1 MTNQTNVPEDV
12 NEYDDLTRFADENFD
27 TGEVDLFQFIGDDSS
42 PLTRLKS
49 VILSLD
55 WDITDEYLQ
64 ELAEELAELAPAWQ
78 DDRAATIY
86 LQGMGK
92 IGKYLR
98 LRGAH
103 AHPNAIKLLLT
114 YFYDFEKIFSTP
126 DLDDAQITRMLQN
139 DVRKFKVLQYQIKLA
154 EESADEEV
162 RGLNGGRETGRAGN
176 ALRQFKAAI
185 LELDWEVTDDSLA
198 RFAEALKVLGDAQIE
213 NKAALLLIHGM
224 QVLGRYISDE
234 RAHAHPDVFNL
245 LHAFHGGL
253 ERILDTGPGALNR
266 QQKKNI
272 LLDRINRL
280 NHLKSLIAPQNDKAA
295 ATGSAPAGEGA
306 ELKNEPVSVEALPE
320 FENLI
325 EPAGMPQT
333 AAREALPLQ
342 TTPSSGQRVYTGEFE
357 LADEREAVA
366 SIDGLPSFEG
376 QELGADSPAVAADMR
391 PLQTTTAAEPLHE
404 AEDSD
409 HDFELFADSDA
420 DHVPD
425 ATPDEDAALFAGE
438 TALAE
443 EFSDNGGLD
452 NATDPAD
459 MVQDIDDVF
468 GNDPKRAM
476 LSAEEE
482 YPIEELPASAF
493 EAVDDKVSDGF
504 RDHHLGSR
512 DEIMPA
518 LTEVEEEA
526 ALTEEDSDLLD
537 TETQAELNEKL
548 DFFFGEAA
556 RKQYKATPALAT
568 AATVD
573 KAFDDDD
580 EAALFPPTS
589 SDDELPAAL
598 ADAEPPE
605 DAVLFDRE
613 DSEIAAKLDGFFGDS
628 DEKAAG
634 SGSESAPLGAD
645 EADLFTGEA
654 SDATAAL
661 ADVER
666 PADAASF
673 HAEDRE
679 FSAELDDFFG
689 SSDEQAGTGQP
700 LPGEEEALFAD
711 DADFFAGEPAAPAV
725 LADDD
730 ALLADTPGQGVEAK
744 ATLPAAL
751 ADVEA
756 PEDAALF
763 ADEGRELS
771 AELDDFFGSSDE
783 QAPITAQESPADA
796 RSALRGD
803 VSPHF
808 EFSESEEKTLNA
820 EERFADQGTAAPIEA
835 DGDREAL
842 LIPDDGGAIQPA
854 SCSIDDNIVA
864 ALSDVEVTGKTAGML
879 YDEAE
884 PDFQNQLDNFFNL
897 PSDETQQEF
906 SPEPA
911 AEPAV
916 QESPGAGP
924 REAALPPAPG
934 TEPRLSLDDAPF
946 ALSEEESAESVQQE
960 PAPAPSSFDDL
971 VDSAEVHD
979 FLLSGH
985 DIEEIPD
992 EELAFTE
999 EEIFVD
1005 ELPGTEEA
1013 GAAAETPADDLFA
1026 APDMTEAA
1034 GDAPIDQPE
1043 SVWIAEPAGPEPADS
1058 VLAMDELLSGE
1069 ETQAIL
1075 NEDAPEIP
1083 TAPSSVDALATL
1095 GASLPAL
1102 LSQCS
1107 PRHLSEAKEQLQTL
1121 RSKVALSPMQMAAAG
1136 MLDTVL
1142 SGLSGQMGPCTPATA
1157 SVMDRLYRSL
1167 AEPREHMSLETVTAF
1182 TQWVQGLLATA
1193 RPAAEEEAPADET
1206 LSARELHRELS
1217 AFRSSMEQTLARIQ
1231 DELRQR

>member
-64 ELAEELAELAPAWQ
+64 ELAEELAELAPDWQ

-126 DLDDAQITRMLQN
+126 DLGEAQITQMLQN
-139 DVRKFKVLQYQIKLA
+139 DVRKFNVLQYQIKLA
-154 EESADEEV
+154 EEAANEEV
-162 RGLNGGRETGRAGN
+162 RGLNGGRETGKAGN

-198 RFAEALKVLGDAQIE
+198 RFAEALKVLGDVQIK

-234 RAHAHPDVFNL
+234 RAHAHPGVFNL
-245 LHAFHGGL
+245 LHAFHDGL
-253 ERILDTGPGALNR
+253 ERILDTGSGALNQ

-272 LLDRINRL
+272 LLDRVNRL
-280 NHLKSLIAPQNDKAA
+280 NHLKSLIAPQNDQAA

-306 ELKNEPVSVEALPE
+306 ELKKEPVSVEAIPE
-320 FENLI
+320 FENVVK
-325 EPAGMPQT
+325 PAGMTQT

-342 TTPSSGQRVYTGEFE
+342 TTPFSGQQAYTGEFE
-357 LADEREAVA
+357 LVNEHEAVA
-366 SIDGLPSFEG
+366 SIDGLPSFKG
-376 QELGADSPAVAADMR
+376 QEVDADSPATAANMR
-391 PLQTTTAAEPLHE
+391 PLQTTTAAEPLQE

-409 HDFELFADSDA
+409 HDFELFDNNGVA
-420 DHVPD
+420 HTLD

-438 TALAE
+438 TALAG

-452 NATDPAD
+452 KVTDSAD

-504 RDHHLGSR
+504 RDRYLGSR

-526 ALTEEDSDLLD
+526 ALTEEDNDLLD

-556 RKQYKATPALAT
+556 RKQHKATPALTTTAT
-568 AATVD
+568 ADRAL
-573 KAFDDDD
+573 DDDD
-580 EAALFPPTS
+580 EWALFPPTS

-598 ADAEPPE
+598 TDAEPPE
-605 DAVLFDRE
+605 EAVLFDRE
-613 DSEIAAKLDGFFGDS
+613 DSEIAAKLDGFFGNS
-628 DEKAAG
+628 DEKAAD
-634 SGSESAPLGAD
+634 SGSASAPLGAD
-645 EADLFTGEA
+645 EADLFTREA

-673 HAEDRE
+673 ETEDRE

-689 SSDEQAGTGQP
+689 SSDEQAGAGQP
-700 LPGEEEALFAD
+700 LPGEEDALFAD

-730 ALLADTPGQGVEAK
+730 ALLADTRGQEAK

-763 ADEGRELS
+763 AGEGRELS

-783 QAPITAQESPADA
+783 KAPITAQESPADA

-808 EFSESEEKTLNA
+808 EFSEPEEKTLNA
-820 EERFADQGTAAPIEA
+820 EERFADKGAAAPIEA

-897 PSDETQQEF
+897 PSDEIQQAF

-916 QESPGAGP
+916 QESPSAGP

-946 ALSEEESAESVQQE
+946 ALSEEESAESYQQE

-1026 APDMTEAA
+1026 DPDMVEAA

-1043 SVWIAEPAGPEPADS
+1043 PVWIAEPAGPEPADS
-1058 VLAMDELLSGE
+1058 VLAMDELLSGK

-1107 PRHLSEAKEQLQTL
+1107 PRHLSEAREQLQTL
-1121 RSKVALSPMQMAAAG
+1121 RSTVALSPMQMAAAG

-1193 RPAAEEEAPADET
+1193 RPAAEEEASADET

-1217 AFRSSMEQTLARIQ
+1217 AFRASMEQTLARIQ

>member
-126 DLDDAQITRMLQN
+126 DLGEAQITRMLQN
-139 DVRKFKVLQYQIKLA
+139 DVRKFNVLQYQIKLA
-154 EESADEEV
+154 EEAANEEV
-162 RGLNGGRETGRAGN
+162 RGLSGGRETGKAGN

-234 RAHAHPDVFNL
+234 RAHAHPGVFNL
-245 LHAFHGGL
+245 LHAFHDGL
-253 ERILDTGPGALNR
+253 ERILDTGSGALNQ

-272 LLDRINRL
+272 LLDRVNRL
-280 NHLKSLIAPQNDKAA
+280 NHLKSLIAPQNDQAA

-306 ELKNEPVSVEALPE
+306 ELKKEPVSVEAIPE
-320 FENLI
+320 FENVVK
-325 EPAGMPQT
+325 PAGMTQT

-342 TTPSSGQRVYTGEFE
+342 TTPFSGQQAYTGEFE
-357 LADEREAVA
+357 LVNEHEAVA
-366 SIDGLPSFEG
+366 SIDGLPSFKG
-376 QELGADSPAVAADMR
+376 QEVDADSPATAANMR
-391 PLQTTTAAEPLHE
+391 PLQTTTAAEPLQE

-409 HDFELFADSDA
+409 HDFELFDNNGVA
-420 DHVPD
+420 HTLD

-438 TALAE
+438 TALAG

-452 NATDPAD
+452 KVTDSAD

-556 RKQYKATPALAT
+556 RKRNKATPALAT

-598 ADAEPPE
+598 TDAEPPE
-605 DAVLFDRE
+605 EAVLFDRE
-613 DSEIAAKLDGFFGDS
+613 DSEIAAKLDGFFGNS
-628 DEKAAG
+628 DEKAAD
-634 SGSESAPLGAD
+634 SGSASAPLGAD
-645 EADLFTGEA
+645 EADLFTREA

-673 HAEDRE
+673 ETEDRE

-689 SSDEQAGTGQP
+689 SSDE
-700 LPGEEEALFAD
+700 
-711 DADFFAGEPAAPAV
+711 
-725 LADDD
+725 
-730 ALLADTPGQGVEAK
+730 K
-744 ATLPAAL
+744 
-751 ADVEA
+751 
-756 PEDAALF
+756 
-763 ADEGRELS
+763 
-771 AELDDFFGSSDE
+771 
-783 QAPITAQESPADA
+783 APITAQESPADA

-808 EFSESEEKTLNA
+808 EFSEPEEKTLNA
-820 EERFADQGTAAPIEA
+820 EERFADKGAAAPIEA

-897 PSDETQQEF
+897 PSDEIQQAF

-916 QESPGAGP
+916 QESPSAGP

-946 ALSEEESAESVQQE
+946 ALSEEESAESYQQE

-1026 APDMTEAA
+1026 DPDMVEAA
-1034 GDAPIDQPE
+1034 GDAPIAQPE
-1043 SVWIAEPAGPEPADS
+1043 PVWIAEPAGPEPADS
-1058 VLAMDELLSGE
+1058 VLAMDELLSGK

-1107 PRHLSEAKEQLQTL
+1107 PRHLSEAREQLQTL
-1121 RSKVALSPMQMAAAG
+1121 RSTVALSPMQMAAAG

-1193 RPAAEEEAPADET
+1193 RPAAEEEASADET

-1217 AFRSSMEQTLARIQ
+1217 AFRASMEQTLARIQ

>member
-64 ELAEELAELAPAWQ
+64 ELAEELAELAPDWQ

-126 DLDDAQITRMLQN
+126 DLGEAQITQMLQN
-139 DVRKFKVLQYQIKLA
+139 DVRKFNVLQYQIKLA
-154 EESADEEV
+154 EEAANEEV
-162 RGLNGGRETGRAGN
+162 RGLNGGRETGKASN

-198 RFAEALKVLGDAQIE
+198 RFAEALKVLGDVQIK

-253 ERILDTGPGALNR
+253 ERILDTGPGALNQ

-280 NHLKSLIAPQNDKAA
+280 NHLKSLIAPQNDQTA

-306 ELKNEPVSVEALPE
+306 ELKNEPISVEAIPE
-320 FENLI
+320 FENVV

-342 TTPSSGQRVYTGEFE
+342 TTPSSGQQAYTGEFE
-357 LADEREAVA
+357 LVNEHEAVA
-366 SIDGLPSFEG
+366 SIDGLPSFKG
-376 QELGADSPAVAADMR
+376 QEVDADSPATAANMQ

-404 AEDSD
+404 TDSD
-409 HDFELFADSDA
+409 EHFELFDNNGVA
-420 DHVPD
+420 HTLD

-438 TALAE
+438 TALAG

-452 NATDPAD
+452 KVTDSAD

-556 RKQYKATPALAT
+556 RKQHKATPALAT
-568 AATVD
+568 TATAD
-573 KAFDDDD
+573 RALDDDD
-580 EAALFPPTS
+580 EWALFPPTS

-605 DAVLFDRE
+605 EAVLFDTE
-613 DSEIAAKLDGFFGDS
+613 DSEIAAKLDGFFGNS
-628 DEKAAG
+628 DEKAAD
-634 SGSESAPLGAD
+634 SGSASAPLGAD
-645 EADLFTGEA
+645 EADLFTRET
-654 SDATAAL
+654 SNAT
-661 ADVER
+661 
-666 PADAASF
+666 
-673 HAEDRE
+673 
-679 FSAELDDFFG
+679 
-689 SSDEQAGTGQP
+689 
-700 LPGEEEALFAD
+700 
-711 DADFFAGEPAAPAV
+711 
-725 LADDD
+725 
-730 ALLADTPGQGVEAK
+730 
-744 ATLPAAL
+744 AAL

-763 ADEGRELS
+763 AGEGRELS

-783 QAPITAQESPADA
+783 KAPSTAQESPAEA
-796 RSALRGD
+796 RPALSGAA
-803 VSPHF
+803 SPHF
-808 EFSESEEKTLNA
+808 EFSEPEEKTLNA
-820 EERFADQGTAAPIEA
+820 EERFADKGTAAPIEA

-842 LIPDDGGAIQPA
+842 LIPDDGGAIQPG

-897 PSDETQQEF
+897 PSDEIQQDF

-916 QESPGAGP
+916 QESPSAGP

-1005 ELPGTEEA
+1005 ELPGTDEA

-1026 APDMTEAA
+1026 DPDMAEAA

-1043 SVWIAEPAGPEPADS
+1043 PVWIAEPAGPEPADS

-1107 PRHLSEAKEQLQTL
+1107 PRHLSEAREQLQTL
-1121 RSKVALSPMQMAAAG
+1121 RSTVALSPMQMAAAG
-1136 MLDTVL
+1136 MLETVL

-1193 RPAAEEEAPADET
+1193 RPAAEEEASADET

-1217 AFRSSMEQTLARIQ
+1217 AFRSSMERTLARIQ

>member
-126 DLDDAQITRMLQN
+126 DLGEAQITRMLQN
-139 DVRKFKVLQYQIKLA
+139 DVRKFNVLQYQIKLA
-154 EESADEEV
+154 EEAANEEV
-162 RGLNGGRETGRAGN
+162 RGLSGGRETGKAGN

-234 RAHAHPDVFNL
+234 RAHAHPGVFNL
-245 LHAFHGGL
+245 LHAFHDGL
-253 ERILDTGPGALNR
+253 ERILDTGSGALNQ

-272 LLDRINRL
+272 LLDRVNRL
-280 NHLKSLIAPQNDKAA
+280 NHLKSLIAPQNDQAA

-306 ELKNEPVSVEALPE
+306 ELKKEPVSVEAIPE
-320 FENLI
+320 FENVVK
-325 EPAGMPQT
+325 PAGMTQT

-342 TTPSSGQRVYTGEFE
+342 TTPFSGQQAYTGEFE
-357 LADEREAVA
+357 LVNEHEAVA
-366 SIDGLPSFEG
+366 SIDGLPSFKG
-376 QELGADSPAVAADMR
+376 QEVDADSPATAANMR
-391 PLQTTTAAEPLHE
+391 PLQTTTAAEPLQE

-409 HDFELFADSDA
+409 HDFELFDNNGVA
-420 DHVPD
+420 HTLD

-438 TALAE
+438 TALAG

-452 NATDPAD
+452 KVTDSAD

-556 RKQYKATPALAT
+556 RKRNKATPALAT

-598 ADAEPPE
+598 TDAEPPE
-605 DAVLFDRE
+605 EAVLFDRE
-613 DSEIAAKLDGFFGDS
+613 DSEIAAKLDGFFGNS
-628 DEKAAG
+628 DEKAAD
-634 SGSESAPLGAD
+634 SGSASAPLGAD
-645 EADLFTGEA
+645 EADLFTREA

-673 HAEDRE
+673 ETEDRE

-689 SSDEQAGTGQP
+689 SSDE
-700 LPGEEEALFAD
+700 
-711 DADFFAGEPAAPAV
+711 
-725 LADDD
+725 
-730 ALLADTPGQGVEAK
+730 K
-744 ATLPAAL
+744 
-751 ADVEA
+751 
-756 PEDAALF
+756 
-763 ADEGRELS
+763 
-771 AELDDFFGSSDE
+771 
-783 QAPITAQESPADA
+783 APITAQESPADA

-808 EFSESEEKTLNA
+808 EFSEPEEKTLNA
-820 EERFADQGTAAPIEA
+820 EERFADKGAAAPIEA

-897 PSDETQQEF
+897 PSDEIQQAF

-916 QESPGAGP
+916 QESPSAGP

-946 ALSEEESAESVQQE
+946 ALSEEESAESYQQE

-1026 APDMTEAA
+1026 DPDMVEAA

-1043 SVWIAEPAGPEPADS
+1043 PVWIAEPAGPEPADS
-1058 VLAMDELLSGE
+1058 VLAMDELLSGK

-1107 PRHLSEAKEQLQTL
+1107 PRHLSEAREQLQTL
-1121 RSKVALSPMQMAAAG
+1121 RSTVALSPMQMAAAG

-1193 RPAAEEEAPADET
+1193 RPAAEEEASADET

-1217 AFRSSMEQTLARIQ
+1217 AFRASMEQTLARIQ

>member
-64 ELAEELAELAPAWQ
+64 ELAEELAELAPDWQ

-126 DLDDAQITRMLQN
+126 DLGEAQITQMLQN
-139 DVRKFKVLQYQIKLA
+139 DVRKFNVLQYQIKLA
-154 EESADEEV
+154 EEAANEEV
-162 RGLNGGRETGRAGN
+162 RGLNGGRETGKASN

-198 RFAEALKVLGDAQIE
+198 RFAEALKVLGDVQIK

-253 ERILDTGPGALNR
+253 ERILDTGPGALNQ

-280 NHLKSLIAPQNDKAA
+280 NHLKSLIAPQNDQTA

-306 ELKNEPVSVEALPE
+306 ELKNEPISVEAIPE
-320 FENLI
+320 FENVV

-342 TTPSSGQRVYTGEFE
+342 TTPSSGQQAYTGEFE
-357 LADEREAVA
+357 LVNEHEAVA
-366 SIDGLPSFEG
+366 SIDGLPSFKG
-376 QELGADSPAVAADMR
+376 QEVDADSPATAANMQ

-404 AEDSD
+404 TDSD
-409 HDFELFADSDA
+409 EHFELFDNNGVA
-420 DHVPD
+420 HTLD

-438 TALAE
+438 TALAG

-452 NATDPAD
+452 KVTDSAD

-556 RKQYKATPALAT
+556 RKQHKATPALAT
-568 AATVD
+568 TATAD
-573 KAFDDDD
+573 RALDDDD
-580 EAALFPPTS
+580 EWALFPPTS

-605 DAVLFDRE
+605 EAVLFDTE
-613 DSEIAAKLDGFFGDS
+613 DSEIAAKLDGFFGNS
-628 DEKAAG
+628 DEKAAD
-634 SGSESAPLGAD
+634 SGSASAPLGAD

-689 SSDEQAGTGQP
+689 SSDEQTGTGQP
-700 LPGEEEALFAD
+700 LPGEKDALFAD

-730 ALLADTPGQGVEAK
+730 ALLADTPGQEAK

-763 ADEGRELS
+763 AGEGRELS

-783 QAPITAQESPADA
+783 KAPITAQESPADA

-808 EFSESEEKTLNA
+808 EFSEPEEKTLNA

-842 LIPDDGGAIQPA
+842 LIPDGGGAIQPA

-897 PSDETQQEF
+897 PSDEIQQAF
-906 SPEPA
+906 SPEPT
-911 AEPAV
+911 AEPAI
-916 QESPGAGP
+916 QESPSAGP
-924 REAALPPAPG
+924 REAVLPPAPG
-934 TEPRLSLDDAPF
+934 AEPRLSLDDAPF
-946 ALSEEESAESVQQE
+946 ALSEEESAESYQQE
-960 PAPAPSSFDDL
+960 PAPAPAPSSFDDL

-1005 ELPGTEEA
+1005 ELPGMEETE
-1013 GAAAETPADDLFA
+1013 AAAETPADDLFA
-1026 APDMTEAA
+1026 APDMAEAA
-1034 GDAPIDQPE
+1034 GDAPIDQSE

-1058 VLAMDELLSGE
+1058 VLSMDELLSGE

-1107 PRHLSEAKEQLQTL
+1107 PRHLSEAREQLQTL

>member
-64 ELAEELAELAPAWQ
+64 ELAEELAELAPDWQ

-126 DLDDAQITRMLQN
+126 DLGEAQITQMLQN
-139 DVRKFKVLQYQIKLA
+139 DVRKFNVLQYQIKLA
-154 EESADEEV
+154 EEAANEEV
-162 RGLNGGRETGRAGN
+162 RGLNGGRETGKAGN

-198 RFAEALKVLGDAQIE
+198 RFAEALKVLGDVQIK

-234 RAHAHPDVFNL
+234 RAHAHPGVFNL
-245 LHAFHGGL
+245 LHAFHDGL
-253 ERILDTGPGALNR
+253 ERILDTGPGALNQ

-272 LLDRINRL
+272 LLDRVNRL
-280 NHLKSLIAPQNDKAA
+280 NHLKSLIAPQNDQAA

-306 ELKNEPVSVEALPE
+306 ELTNEPISVEAIPE
-320 FENLI
+320 FENVV
-325 EPAGMPQT
+325 EPAGMTQN

-342 TTPSSGQRVYTGEFE
+342 TTPSSGQQVYTGEFE
-357 LADEREAVA
+357 LVNEHEAVA

-376 QELGADSPAVAADMR
+376 QELDADSPATAANMQ
-391 PLQTTTAAEPLHE
+391 PLQTTTAAEPLQE

-452 NATDPAD
+452 KVTDSAD

-556 RKQYKATPALAT
+556 RKRNKATPALAT

-573 KAFDDDD
+573 RAFDDDD

-598 ADAEPPE
+598 TDAEPPE
-605 DAVLFDRE
+605 EAVLFDRE
-613 DSEIAAKLDGFFGDS
+613 DSEIAAKLDGFFGNS
-628 DEKAAG
+628 DEKAAD
-634 SGSESAPLGAD
+634 SGSASAPLGAD
-645 EADLFTGEA
+645 EADLFTREA

-673 HAEDRE
+673 DADDRE

-689 SSDEQAGTGQP
+689 SSDEQAGAGQP
-700 LPGEEEALFAD
+700 LPGEEDALFAD

-730 ALLADTPGQGVEAK
+730 ALLADTRGQEAK

-783 QAPITAQESPADA
+783 QAPSTAQESPAEA
-796 RSALRGD
+796 RLALSGAA
-803 VSPHF
+803 SPHF
-808 EFSESEEKTLNA
+808 EFSEPEEKTLNA

-842 LIPDDGGAIQPA
+842 LIPDDADAIQPG

-897 PSDETQQEF
+897 PSDEIQQEL

-916 QESPGAGP
+916 QESPSAGP

-960 PAPAPSSFDDL
+960 PAPTPSSFDDL

-1026 APDMTEAA
+1026 DPDMAAAA

-1043 SVWIAEPAGPEPADS
+1043 PVWIAEPTGPEPADS

-1069 ETQAIL
+1069 ESQAIL

-1107 PRHLSEAKEQLQTL
+1107 PRHLSEAREQLQTL
-1121 RSKVALSPMQMAAAG
+1121 RSTVALSPMQMAAAG

-1157 SVMDRLYRSL
+1157 SVVDRLYGSL

-1193 RPAAEEEAPADET
+1193 RPAAEEEASADET

-1217 AFRSSMEQTLARIQ
+1217 AFRASMEQTLARIQ

>member
-64 ELAEELAELAPAWQ
+64 ELAEELAELAPDWQ

-126 DLDDAQITRMLQN
+126 DLGEAQITQMLQN
-139 DVRKFKVLQYQIKLA
+139 DVRKFNVLQYQIKLA
-154 EESADEEV
+154 EEAANEEV
-162 RGLNGGRETGRAGN
+162 RGLNGGRETGKAGN

-198 RFAEALKVLGDAQIE
+198 RFAEALKVLGDVQIK

-234 RAHAHPDVFNL
+234 RAHAHPGVFNL
-245 LHAFHGGL
+245 LHAFHDGL
-253 ERILDTGPGALNR
+253 ERILDTGSGALNQ

-272 LLDRINRL
+272 LLDRVNRL
-280 NHLKSLIAPQNDKAA
+280 NHLKSLIAPQNDQAA
-295 ATGSAPAGEGA
+295 ATSSVPAGEGA
-306 ELKNEPVSVEALPE
+306 ELKKEPVSVEAIPE
-320 FENLI
+320 FENVVK
-325 EPAGMPQT
+325 PASMTQT

-342 TTPSSGQRVYTGEFE
+342 TTPFSGQQAYTGEFE
-357 LADEREAVA
+357 LVNEHEAVA

-376 QELGADSPAVAADMR
+376 QELDADSPATAANMR
-391 PLQTTTAAEPLHE
+391 PLQTTTAAEPLQE

-409 HDFELFADSDA
+409 HDFELFDNNGVA
-420 DHVPD
+420 HTLD

-438 TALAE
+438 TALAG

-452 NATDPAD
+452 KVTDSAD

-504 RDHHLGSR
+504 RDRYLGSR

-526 ALTEEDSDLLD
+526 ALTEEDNDLLD

-556 RKQYKATPALAT
+556 RKQHKATPALTTTAT
-568 AATVD
+568 AD
-573 KAFDDDD
+573 RAFDDDD

-598 ADAEPPE
+598 TDAEPPE
-605 DAVLFDRE
+605 EAVLFDRE
-613 DSEIAAKLDGFFGDS
+613 DSEIAAKLDGFFGNS
-628 DEKAAG
+628 DEKAAD
-634 SGSESAPLGAD
+634 SGSASAPLGAD
-645 EADLFTGEA
+645 EADLFTREA

-673 HAEDRE
+673 ETEDRE

-689 SSDEQAGTGQP
+689 SSDE
-700 LPGEEEALFAD
+700 
-711 DADFFAGEPAAPAV
+711 
-725 LADDD
+725 
-730 ALLADTPGQGVEAK
+730 K
-744 ATLPAAL
+744 
-751 ADVEA
+751 
-756 PEDAALF
+756 
-763 ADEGRELS
+763 
-771 AELDDFFGSSDE
+771 
-783 QAPITAQESPADA
+783 APITAQESPADA

-808 EFSESEEKTLNA
+808 EFSEPEEKTLNA
-820 EERFADQGTAAPIEA
+820 EERFADKGAAAPIEA

-897 PSDETQQEF
+897 PSDEIQQAF

-916 QESPGAGP
+916 QESPSAGP

-946 ALSEEESAESVQQE
+946 ALSEEESAESYQQE

-1026 APDMTEAA
+1026 DPDMVEAA

-1043 SVWIAEPAGPEPADS
+1043 PVWIAEPAGPEPADS
-1058 VLAMDELLSGE
+1058 VLAMDELLSGK

-1107 PRHLSEAKEQLQTL
+1107 PRHLSEAREQLQTL
-1121 RSKVALSPMQMAAAG
+1121 RSTVALSPMQMAAAG

-1193 RPAAEEEAPADET
+1193 RPAAEEEASADET

-1217 AFRSSMEQTLARIQ
+1217 AFRASMEQTLARIQ

>member
-64 ELAEELAELAPAWQ
+64 ELAEELAELAPDWQ

-126 DLDDAQITRMLQN
+126 DLGEAQITQMLQN
-139 DVRKFKVLQYQIKLA
+139 DVRKFNVLQYQIKLA
-154 EESADEEV
+154 EEAANEEF
-162 RGLNGGRETGRAGN
+162 RGLNGGRETGKAGN

-198 RFAEALKVLGDAQIE
+198 RFAEALKVLGDVQIK

-234 RAHAHPDVFNL
+234 RAHAHPGVFNL

-253 ERILDTGPGALNR
+253 ERILDTGPGALNQ

-280 NHLKSLIAPQNDKAA
+280 NHLKSLIAPQNDQAA
-295 ATGSAPAGEGA
+295 ATSSVPAGEGA
-306 ELKNEPVSVEALPE
+306 ELTNEPISVEAIPE

-342 TTPSSGQRVYTGEFE
+342 TTPSSGQQAYTGAFE
-357 LADEREAVA
+357 LVDEREAVA

-376 QELGADSPAVAADMR
+376 QEVDADSPATAANMQ

-404 AEDSD
+404 TDSD
-409 HDFELFADSDA
+409 EHFELFDNNGVA
-420 DHVPD
+420 HTLD

-438 TALAE
+438 TALAG

-452 NATDPAD
+452 KVTDSAD

-556 RKQYKATPALAT
+556 RKQHKATPALAT
-568 AATVD
+568 TATAD
-573 KAFDDDD
+573 RALDDDD
-580 EAALFPPTS
+580 EWALFPPTS

-605 DAVLFDRE
+605 EAVLFDTE
-613 DSEIAAKLDGFFGDS
+613 DSEIAAKLDGFFGNS
-628 DEKAAG
+628 DEKAAD
-634 SGSESAPLGAD
+634 SGSASAPLGAD
-645 EADLFTGEA
+645 EADLFTGET
-654 SDATAAL
+654 SNATAAL

-673 HAEDRE
+673 DAEDRE

-689 SSDEQAGTGQP
+689 SSNEQAGAGQP
-700 LPGEEEALFAD
+700 LPGEEDALFAD

-730 ALLADTPGQGVEAK
+730 ALLADTRGQEAK
-744 ATLPAAL
+744 TTLPAAL

-763 ADEGRELS
+763 AGEGRELT

-783 QAPITAQESPADA
+783 QAPITAQEDPAEA
-796 RSALRGD
+796 RPALSGAA
-803 VSPHF
+803 SPHF
-808 EFSESEEKTLNA
+808 EFSEPEEKTLNA
-820 EERFADQGTAAPIEA
+820 EKRFADQGTAAPIEA

-897 PSDETQQEF
+897 PSDEIQQAF

-911 AEPAV
+911 AEPAI
-916 QESPGAGP
+916 QESPSAGP

-946 ALSEEESAESVQQE
+946 ALSEEESAESYQQE

-1026 APDMTEAA
+1026 DPDMAEAA
-1034 GDAPIDQPE
+1034 GDAPIAQPE
-1043 SVWIAEPAGPEPADS
+1043 PVWIAEPAGPEPADS

-1107 PRHLSEAKEQLQTL
+1107 PRHLSEAREQLQTL
-1121 RSKVALSPMQMAAAG
+1121 RSTVALSPMQMAAAG

-1193 RPAAEEEAPADET
+1193 RPAAEEEASADET

-1217 AFRSSMEQTLARIQ
+1217 AFRASMEQTLARIQ